1 MQAAELIKLMITEG
15 NGILLE
21 LNNMRKTI
29 GAAINVN
36 YYVDEDVEKCRK
48 QINKWQMTSK
58 DILISKFGET
68 HRYVSSFEKTMSNKD
83 KGFDYKKEYYFEVN
97 QGLSVLESISETLKL
112 GLNTSVAMEN
122 MERNKTP
129 KVFISHKSEDKAYAE
144 ALVDLINFI
153 IGSEGDKIFCS
164 SVPGYGV
171 KQAHTI
177 IDDLKAQFDNHNIYM
192 IIIHSPRYYES
203 AICLNEM
210 GAAWVLGTEF
220 SSFMTTDCDY
230 DQMCGVINQKS
241 KCINFKDDIK
251 TLNAHL
257 NDFKNDLILFFSTSS
272 INENKWE
279 NARDKFVKEVTAIIN
294 VPKCENNT
302 NLFESLYIPAFDHI
316 FQLLELE
323 HFPKWAYKCAISS
336 ETVLSKSIYNNL
348 VIVVKYIK
356 SRPKH
361 SEYKSWDSLLQN
373 LGLLICDFN
382 IVFSQHA
389 VKFGENGYYVEQFYK
404 RIPRNP
410 NYDVDLDAYN
420 QHIFL
425 VSDIVFEIARLCNL
439 ILSKIREQYPEYK
452 KELGLLYIGND
463 FSSPDLIYKDEE
475 LSDAPY
481 PGIKE
486 FIKVRLTRETHYGNN
501 PRIDI
506 DGYGE
511 AK

>member
-203 AICLNEM
+203 AIC
-210 GAAWVLGTEF
+210 
-220 SSFMTTDCDY
+220 
-230 DQMCGVINQKS
+230 
-241 KCINFKDDIK
+241 
-251 TLNAHL
+251 
-257 NDFKNDLILFFSTSS
+257 
-272 INENKWE
+272 
-279 NARDKFVKEVTAIIN
+279 
-294 VPKCENNT
+294 
-302 NLFESLYIPAFDHI
+302 
-316 FQLLELE
+316 
-323 HFPKWAYKCAISS
+323 
-336 ETVLSKSIYNNL
+336 
-348 VIVVKYIK
+348 
-356 SRPKH
+356 
-361 SEYKSWDSLLQN
+361 
-373 LGLLICDFN
+373 
-382 IVFSQHA
+382 
-389 VKFGENGYYVEQFYK
+389 
-404 RIPRNP
+404 
-410 NYDVDLDAYN
+410 
-420 QHIFL
+420 
-425 VSDIVFEIARLCNL
+425 
-439 ILSKIREQYPEYK
+439 
-452 KELGLLYIGND
+452 
-463 FSSPDLIYKDEE
+463 
-475 LSDAPY
+475 
-481 PGIKE
+481 
-486 FIKVRLTRETHYGNN
+486 
-501 PRIDI
+501 
-506 DGYGE
+506 
-511 AK
+511 